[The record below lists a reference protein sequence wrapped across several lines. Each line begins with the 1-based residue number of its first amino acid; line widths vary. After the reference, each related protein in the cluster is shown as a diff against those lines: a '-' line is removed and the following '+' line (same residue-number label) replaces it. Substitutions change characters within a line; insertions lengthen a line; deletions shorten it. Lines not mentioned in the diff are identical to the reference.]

1 MIKFEK
7 IWTIFYGKF
16 PMFMQGVGIT
26 LQLAAYTVLLGT
38 LFGIVVALLRRVK
51 FAPVRWLMGAYV
63 AFIRGT
69 PLLVQALLFVYGLPQ
84 LGVKMPR
91 LTVCVLALVFNSGA
105 YMAEIIRAG
114 IQSIDHG
121 QTEAA
126 ESLGMTRLQSML
138 YIILPQAIKTTLPA
152 MGNEFVVI
160 IKESSILYAVGV
172 YELTYQAYKMA
183 STNYLY
189 IETLIVAALIYFV
202 LTYVTSKLL
211 ALLERR
217 MNRADRKAA

>member
-1 MIKFEK
+1 MIRFDK
-7 IWTIFYGKF
+7 IWTIFIGKL
-16 PMFMQGVGIT
+16 PMFLDGVGVT

-51 FAPVRWLMGAYV
+51 FAPLRWLMGAYV

-91 LTVCVLALVFNSGA
+91 MTVSVIALVFNSGA
-105 YMAEIIRAG
+105 YMAEILRAG

-126 ESLGMTRLQSML
+126 ESLGMTKLKTML
-138 YIILPQAIKTTLPA
+138 YIVLPQAIKTTLPA

-183 STNYLY
+183 STNYMY
-189 IETLIVAALIYFV
+189 IETLIVAALIYFI

-217 MNRADRKAA
+217 MNRANRAAA

>member
-1 MIKFEK
+1 MIRFDK
-7 IWTIFYGKF
+7 IWTIFAGKF

-26 LQLAAYTVLLGT
+26 LQLALYTVLLGT
-38 LFGIVVALLRRVK
+38 LFGVIVALLRRVK

-91 LTVCVLALVFNSGA
+91 MTVCVIALVFNSGA

-126 ESLGMTRLQSML
+126 ESLGMTKLKTMI
-138 YIILPQAIKTTLPA
+138 YIVLPQAIKTTLPA

-189 IETLIVAALIYFV
+189 IETLMVAALIYFC

-211 ALLERR
+211 MLLERR
-217 MNRADRKAA
+217 MNRADRSAA

>member
-1 MIKFEK
+1 MIQFDK
-7 IWTIFYGKF
+7 IWQIIVTKF
-16 PMFMQGVGIT
+16 PLFMEGASVT
-26 LQLAAYTVLLGT
+26 LQLAFFTVLFGT
-38 LFGIVVALLRRVK
+38 MFGVVVALLRRVK
-51 FAPVRWLMGAYV
+51 FAPIRWLMGAYV

-84 LGVKMPR
+84 LGVRMPR
-91 LTVCVLALVFNSGA
+91 FTISVIALVFNSGA

-121 QTEAA
+121 QTEASD
-126 ESLGMTRLQSML
+126 SLGMSRMQTML
-138 YIILPQAIKTTLPA
+138 YIIMPQAIKTTLPA

-160 IKESSILYAVGV
+160 IKESSVLYAVGV
-172 YELTYQAYKMA
+172 YELTYQAYRTA

-202 LTYVTSKLL
+202 MTYATSKLL

-217 MNRADRKAA
+217 MRRGERQAA

>member
-7 IWTIFYGKF
+7 IYEIFIGKLPVF
-16 PMFMQGVGIT
+16 LGGAGVT
-26 LQLAAYTVLLGT
+26 LQLAFFTVVLGT
-38 LFGIVVALLRRVK
+38 LFGVIVALLRRMP

-84 LGVKMPR
+84 LGVRMPR
-91 LTVCVLALVFNSGA
+91 FVICVFALVFNSGA

-114 IQSIDHG
+114 IQAIDHG

-126 ESLGMTRLQSML
+126 QSLGMTRMQTML
-138 YIILPQAIKTTLPA
+138 YIILPQAVKTTLPA
-152 MGNEFVVI
+152 MGNEFIVI

-172 YELTYQAYKMA
+172 YELTYETYKMA

-202 LTYVTSKLL
+202 MTYATSKLL
-211 ALLERR
+211 ALMERR
-217 MNRADRKAA
+217 MRRGERELA

>member
-7 IWTIFYGKF
+7 IWTIFYEKF

-51 FAPVRWLMGAYV
+51 FAPVRWMMGAYV